1 MRLQLCKQSA
11 VELVS
16 RIIPQA
22 ERRGVNDTAKEAKRI
37 EAL

>member
-1 MRLQLCKQSA
+1 MTPLKKQS
-11 VELVS
+11 ELKLFS